1 MYSESISLTHH
12 RITVLLI
19 DDQSIIGQAIQ
30 HILLSETDIGFYY
43 CQDPT
48 LAIQQANQIQPTVI
62 LQDLVMPE
70 IDGLSLVRY
79 IRANPTTAHV
89 PLIVLS
95 SKEEADIKAQ
105 AFALGANDYMVKLP
119 DKLEV
124 IARIRYHST
133 AYINFLERNEA
144 IKELEKANR
153 LIRSTFGRYLS
164 DDIVDTILESPGG
177 MNLGG
182 EKRVVTVM
190 MTDLRGFT
198 AITERLPAESVVA
211 IINNYLEVMTEIIL
225 RYQGTID
232 EFIGDAIL
240 AIFGAPIKRE
250 DDAQRAVACALEM
263 QLAMS
268 EVNERNKAAGYSEV
282 EMGIGI
288 NTGEL
293 VVGNVGSNKRTK
305 YGVVG
310 RNVNLASRIES
321 YTVGGQILI
330 SKSTEQACDNML
342 HISKNIEV
350 IPKGMQ
356 SPITVSEVVGMNGH
370 FNIHLPERQVPHW
383 QPLEPTLQ
391 VTFYILEG
399 KYNSDEGYAG
409 KIVRLA
415 ERIAVLRSQRKCRNL
430 TNIKLTLFD
439 VQGTKISSEIYAKVT
454 EIISAKS
461 EKIEAEFKI
470 TFTSVP
476 PKAKQF
482 LSSLL
487 TDASCDTI
495 AHA

>member
-1 MYSESISLTHH
+1 MYSDTISLTQH

-19 DDQSIIGQAIQ
+19 DDQSIIGQAVQ
-30 HILLSETDIGFYY
+30 HMLLSEADVDFYY

-62 LQDLVMPE
+62 LQDLIMPE
-70 IDGLSLVRY
+70 IEGLSLVRY
-79 IRANPTTAHV
+79 IRANPATAHV

-164 DDIVDTILESPGG
+164 DDIVDTILESPDG
-177 MNLGG
+177 MKLGG

-198 AITERLPAESVVA
+198 AISERLPAESVVA

-240 AIFGAPIKRE
+240 AIFGAPIERE

-263 QLAMS
+263 QLAMTQ
-268 EVNERNKAAGYSEV
+268 VNERNRAAGYSEV

-293 VVGNVGSNKRTK
+293 VVGNVGSSKRTK

-330 SKSTEQACDNML
+330 SNSTEQACGNIL
-342 HISKNIEV
+342 HISEHIEV

-356 SPITVSEVVGMNGH
+356 TPIIVSEVIGIDGT
-370 FNIHLPERQVPHW
+370 FNIHLPARETLHW
-383 QPLEPTLQ
+383 QTLAPSLP

-399 KYNSDEGYAG
+399 KYSSDEGYTG
-409 KIVRLA
+409 EIVQLA
-415 ERIAVLRSQRKCRNL
+415 KRVAIMHSQHKCRHL
-430 TNIKLTLFD
+430 SNIKLTLFD
-439 VQGTKISSEIYAKVT
+439 LQGANISSEVYAKVT
-454 EIISAKS
+454 EVITEENAQLN
-461 EKIEAEFKI
+461 AEVKI

-476 PKAKQF
+476 PKTKQF
-482 LSSLL
+482 LASLL
-487 TDASCDTI
+487 TDASCETI

>member
-1 MYSESISLTHH
+1 MSSTLGLTHH

-19 DDQSIIGQAIQ
+19 DDQAIIGQALQ
-30 HILLSETDIGFYY
+30 QMLLSENDIDFYY

-48 LAIQQANQIQPTVI
+48 LAIQHAHQIHPTVI

-70 IDGLSLVRY
+70 IEGLSLVRY
-79 IRANPTTAHV
+79 LRANPATQNV

-95 SKEEADIKAQ
+95 SKEEADIKAR
-105 AFALGANDYMVKLP
+105 AFTLGANDYMVKLP

-144 IKELEKANR
+144 IQELEKANR

-177 MNLGG
+177 MKLGG

-198 AITERLPAESVVA
+198 ALTEQLPAESVVA
-211 IINNYLEVMTEIIL
+211 MINNYLEIMTDIIL
-225 RYQGTID
+225 HHQGTID

-240 AIFGAPIKRE
+240 AIFGAPIERNN
-250 DDAQRAVACALEM
+250 DAQRAVACALEM
-263 QLAMS
+263 QLAMQ
-268 EVNERNKAAGYSEV
+268 EVNQRNREAGYPEV

-293 VVGNVGSNKRTK
+293 VVGNVGSSKRTK

-321 YTVGGQILI
+321 YTVGGQVLV
-330 SKSTEQACDNML
+330 SNSTREACGDIL
-342 HISKNIEV
+342 HIGEQVKV
-350 IPKGMQ
+350 VPKGMQ
-356 SPITVSEVVGMNGH
+356 TPITVSEAIGITGE
-370 FNIHLPERQVPHW
+370 FNIHLPQHKTPHW
-383 QPLEPTLQ
+383 HEQSPPLPIM
-391 VTFYILEG
+391 FYVLEG
-399 KYNSDEGYAG
+399 KYSNEEGHEG
-409 KIVRLA
+409 HIVQLA
-415 ERIAVLRSQRKCRNL
+415 ERVAIIRSSHHCVHLSNMKF
-430 TNIKLTLFD
+430 TLFD
-439 VQGTKISSEIYAKVT
+439 LEQQVLSTEIYAKVT
-454 EIISAKS
+454 EVLAAHDNIY
-461 EKIEAEFKI
+461 EFKI

-476 PKAKQF
+476 PEIKDLLARW
-482 LSSLL
+482 LSE
-487 TDASCDTI
+487 TGPNDTI